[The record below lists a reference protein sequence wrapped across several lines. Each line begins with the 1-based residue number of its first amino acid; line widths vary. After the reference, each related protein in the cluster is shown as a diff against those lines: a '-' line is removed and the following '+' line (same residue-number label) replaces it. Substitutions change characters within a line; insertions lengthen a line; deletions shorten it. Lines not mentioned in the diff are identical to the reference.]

1 MTRTSPRILV
11 CNDDGIH
18 GPGLMPLVA
27 AMRRVGRATVVV
39 PAQERSADSH
49 SLTLHKPIRIHS
61 HGREVFSLNGKPAD
75 CARLGTLEILK
86 GKVDLVVS
94 GINRGFN
101 LGEDTVYSGTVAA
114 AREAALLGVPSL
126 AFSQDPE
133 APSYSAA
140 AAFAA
145 KLAKVVLR
153 QGLPPGVCLN
163 VNFPAV
169 KGRAYKGADFV
180 RLGRRV
186 YSKDVTKRE
195 DPRGGRY
202 YWLAGS
208 YVTSLKEEGTDVAS
222 VAAGRVS
229 MTPLHVD
236 ATHFPTLDSLK
247 KWRL

>member
-1 MTRTSPRILV
+1 MRTPPRILV

-18 GPGLMPLVA
+18 GPGLMPLVR
-27 AMRRVGRATVVV
+27 AMRRVGRVTTVV
-39 PAQERSADSH
+39 PSQERSADSH
-49 SLTLHKPIRIHS
+49 SLTLHKPIRIHA
-61 HGREVFSLNGKPAD
+61 HGHEVYSLNGKPAD

-94 GINRGFN
+94 GVNRGFN

-114 AREAALLGVPSL
+114 AREATLLGVPAI
-126 AFSQDPE
+126 AFSQDPSAE
-133 APSYSAA
+133 SFAPA

-145 KLAKVVLR
+145 RLSRIVLR
-153 QGLPPGVCLN
+153 QGLPVGICLN
-163 VNFPAV
+163 VNFPKV
-169 KGRAYKGADFV
+169 RAGKYKGASVV

-208 YVTSLKEEGTDVAS
+208 YVTSLKEDGTDVLA
-222 VAAGRVS
+222 VAEGRVS
-229 MTPLHVD
+229 ITPLHVD
-236 ATHFPTLDSLK
+236 ATHFPTLDVLK
-247 KWRL
+247 RWRL